1 MCHKIIL
8 DDKLCQEDL
17 NVHVPQDHTGKQ
29 ALSGGPQRTCATRS
43 DWMTSSVRRTLTYM
57 CHKIILGDKLCQ
69 KDLNVHVPQY
79 RTE

>member
-17 NVHVPQDHTGKQ
+17 NVHVPQDQTGWQ
-29 ALSGGPQRTCATRS
+29 ALSGGPQRTCTTRS
-43 DWMTSSVRRTLTYM
+43 DWMASLGRRTLTYI

-69 KDLNVHVPQY
+69 EELNIHVPKDN
-79 RTE
+79 TG